1 MARLFI
7 TPREIDFISDITKE
21 IIKDVVG
28 QRVFYYHVREDV
40 SEVHDVYEEAVEK
53 IFDNPVE
60 IDARVEWQDPET
72 STTNFGVDQ
81 FRSATAYFQYSDLLD
96 KEIDLQ
102 EGDFVSFGQFF
113 YEILK
118 INIDQ
123 IAFGQV
129 EYPIGFKVEL
139 KQARKG
145 IIDRKP
151 LGPTEEIFTDEDA
164 VQETFVQ
171 QRGFEENILGKT
183 ADKRKL
189 VEQGKIDLPEE
200 GPRQVSPKG
209 DEGGF
214 SSSFYDEKE

>member
-7 TPREIDFISDITKE
+7 TPREIDFISDVTKE

-40 SEVHDVYEEAVEK
+40 SEVHDVYEEAIEK
-53 IFDNPVE
+53 IFDNPIE

-81 FRSATAYFQYSDLLD
+81 FRSATAYFQYADLLD
-96 KEIDLQ
+96 KEIELN
-102 EGDFVSFGQFF
+102 EGDFLSFGQFF

-151 LGPTEEIFTDEDA
+151 LGPTEQIFTDEDA

>member
-60 IDARVEWQDPET
+60 IDARIEWQDPET

-96 KEIDLQ
+96 KEIELVSICLSFLAQ
-102 EGDFVSFGQFF
+102 E
-113 YEILK
+113 
-118 INIDQ
+118 
-123 IAFGQV
+123 
-129 EYPIGFKVEL
+129 
-139 KQARKG
+139 
-145 IIDRKP
+145 II
-151 LGPTEEIFTDEDA
+151 
-164 VQETFVQ
+164 VQNLSSTVV
-171 QRGFEENILGKT
+171 NSN
-183 ADKRKL
+183 
-189 VEQGKIDLPEE
+189 
-200 GPRQVSPKG
+200 SPKTN
-209 DEGGF
+209 
-214 SSSFYDEKE
+214 SKYI

>member
-60 IDARVEWQDPET
+60 IDARIEWQDPET

-96 KEIDLQ
+96 KEIELE

-145 IIDRKP
+145 IIDRRP

>member
-1 MARLFI
+1 MGSRF
-7 TPREIDFISDITKE
+7 T
-21 IIKDVVG
+21 
-28 QRVFYYHVREDV
+28 
-40 SEVHDVYEEAVEK
+40 
-53 IFDNPVE
+53 
-60 IDARVEWQDPET
+60 
-72 STTNFGVDQ
+72 
-81 FRSATAYFQYSDLLD
+81 DLLD

-151 LGPTEEIFTDEDA
+151 LGPTEQIFTDEDA

-189 VEQGKIDLPEE
+189 VEQGKMDLPEE